1 MLKRLRFQLT
11 LLYLSS
17 SIVLALLVG
26 GGAYSL
32 VRYYFQSTNDQAL
45 KVKIGVSLINLGIPI
60 PVYFESAL
68 DQAGFASSAISTPT
82 IPLHDETDEGILAGD
97 SDERQFFE
105 QQSDLADIYLLPLNI
120 EGDLVTGFSSF
131 TSSIPVNLEAIAA
144 AKIKG
149 FDFRTYTNQYGYP
162 VRLLTYVIT
171 SNEKIQVF
179 QAGRFLKEQQNVL
192 KQLLQT
198 MIITGG
204 LVTLL
209 FGAAAWLLAG
219 RTIKPSQDAME
230 KQQTFVANAS
240 HELRAPLTLIHAGV
254 ELGLRKATDT
264 EQRELLT
271 DVLVDANY
279 MKKLI
284 EDLLLLSR
292 LDAHSLKLD
301 DEAIP
306 LDKFIPDLT
315 RQMSRLAE
323 NQHIAIENKLTPA
336 VASADPVR
344 LKQVLLIVLDNALRN
359 SPVGGS
365 IHIETKVEKSNCLIL
380 VTDHGQGISKKDLAK
395 VFERFFKADDSSSQ
409 EYRGSGLGLSI
420 ARGLIEAQKGY
431 ISLVSEKG
439 KGTTVTLTLPLAQ

>member
-68 DQAGFASSAISTPT
+68 DQAGFAYNAISTPT
-82 IPLHDETDEGILAGD
+82 VPLHDETDEGILSGD

-120 EGDLVTGFSSF
+120 EGDLVTGFSSSA
-131 TSSIPVNLEAIAA
+131 SSIPVNLEAIAA

-149 FDFRTYTNQYGYP
+149 FDFRTYTNPYGYP

-420 ARGLIEAQKGY
+420 ARGLIEAQKGH
-431 ISLVSEKG
+431 INLVSEKG

>member
-11 LLYLSS
+11 LLYLASS
-17 SIVLALLVG
+17 VVLALLVG

-45 KVKIGVSLINLGIPI
+45 KVKIGVSIINLGIPV
-60 PVYFESAL
+60 PVYFEGAL
-68 DQAGFASSAISTPT
+68 DQAGFAYNAISTPT
-82 IPLHDETDEGILAGD
+82 IPLHSETDEGILSGD

-120 EGDLVTGFSSF
+120 DGDLVTGFSS
-131 TSSIPVNLEAIAA
+131 SSSAIPVNLEAIAA

-149 FDFRTYTNQYGYP
+149 FDIRTYTNQYGYP

-179 QAGRFLKEQQNVL
+179 QAGRFLTEQQNVL

-219 RTIKPSQDAME
+219 RTIKPSQQAME

-254 ELGLRKATDT
+254 ELGLRKATDN
-264 EQRELLT
+264 EQRELLN
-271 DVLVDANY
+271 DVLVDADY

-292 LDAHSLKLD
+292 LDAHSLKIDVEKIHLS
-301 DEAIP
+301 E
-306 LDKFIPDLT
+306 FIPDLT

-323 NQHIAIENKLTPA
+323 NQNIVIDNKLTPA
-336 VASADPVR
+336 IVKADPVR
-344 LKQVLLIVLDNALRN
+344 LKQVLLVVLDNALRN
-359 SPVGGS
+359 SPDGGS
-365 IHIETKVEKSNCLIL
+365 IQIESIVQKSNCIIT
-380 VTDHGQGISKKDLAK
+380 VTDHGQGISKKDLQK
-395 VFERFFKADDSSSQ
+395 VFERFFKADDHSSQ

-420 ARGLIEAQKGY
+420 ARGLIEAQKGH
-431 ISLVSEKG
+431 INLTSARG
-439 KGTTVTLTLPLAQ
+439 KGTTVTITLPLAE

>member
-17 SIVLALLVG
+17 SIILALLVG

-120 EGDLVTGFSSF
+120 EGDLVTGFSSS
-131 TSSIPVNLEAIAA
+131 TSAIPVNLEAIAA

-198 MIITGG
+198 MIISGG

-301 DEAIP
+301 VEAIP
-306 LDKFIPDLT
+306 LAQFIPDLT

-323 NQHIAIENKLTPA
+323 NQNIIIENKLIPA

-365 IHIETKVEKSNCLIL
+365 IQIETKTREIELSNPC
-380 VTDHGQGISKKDLAK
+380 
-395 VFERFFKADDSSSQ
+395 
-409 EYRGSGLGLSI
+409 Y
-420 ARGLIEAQKGY
+420 
-431 ISLVSEKG
+431 
-439 KGTTVTLTLPLAQ
+439 

>member
-1 MLKRLRFQLT
+1 M
-11 LLYLSS
+11 
-17 SIVLALLVG
+17 LVG

-68 DQAGFASSAISTPT
+68 DQAGFAYSAISTPT
-82 IPLHDETDEGILAGD
+82 IPLHSETDEGILPGD

-120 EGDLVTGFSSF
+120 EGDLVTGFSSS
-131 TSSIPVNLEAIAA
+131 TSAIPVNLEAIAA

-171 SNEKIQVF
+171 SNEKVQVF
-179 QAGRFLKEQQNVL
+179 QAGRFLTEQQNVL

-198 MIITGG
+198 MTVTGG

-209 FGAAAWLLAG
+209 FGVAAWLLAG

-230 KQQTFVANAS
+230 KQQIFVANAS

-271 DVLVDANY
+271 DVLIDANY

-292 LDAHSLKLD
+292 LDAHSLRLD
-301 DEAIP
+301 VEAIP
-306 LDKFIPDLT
+306 LDQFIPDLT

-323 NQHIAIENKLTPA
+323 NQNIVIENILTPA
-336 VASADPVR
+336 IASADPVR

-359 SPVGGS
+359 SPVGGN
-365 IHIETKVEKSNCLIL
+365 IQIETKVEKSNCLIL

-420 ARGLIEAQKGY
+420 ARGLIEAQKGH
-431 ISLVSEKG
+431 INLTSTRG
-439 KGTTVTLTLPLAQ
+439 KGTTVTLMLPMAQ